1 MKNSITKRTIFLL
14 VVLIL
19 VTTCIISVTYAKY
32 VSTDVAT
39 VDTDVAKWSF
49 SVEGVD
55 VSKTQTFT
63 FDLFNTIHYL
73 DTGGETG
80 HLTQLN
86 LLAPGTK
93 GSFVVDLN
101 NTSDV
106 EAMCDFSLSIAYAN
120 LPDGAAKIPL
130 EFSFNGSTYSENPTY
145 TETPIASGATKAV
158 TVYWRWPASG
168 YSSTDKLLQGTN
180 ANATVTL
187 KAVASQTKP

>member
-1 MKNSITKRTIFLL
+1 MKENIMKRTTLFL
-14 VVLIL
+14 VVLLL
-19 VTTCIISVTYAKY
+19 VTTCIISATYAKY
-32 VSTDVAT
+32 ASTDVVT
-39 VDTDVAKWSF
+39 SDTDIAKWSF

-73 DTGGETG
+73 DTGGETP

-86 LLAPGTK
+86 MIAPGTK

-106 EAMCDFSLSIAYAN
+106 EAMCEFSLSTDYSN
-120 LPDGAAKIPL
+120 LPDGVTKIPL
-130 EFSFNGSTYSENPTY
+130 EFSFDGSTYSASPTY
-145 TETPIASGATKAV
+145 TEKPITSGATKQV

-168 YSSTDKLLQGTN
+168 YSDTDKLLQGTN

-187 KAVASQTKP
+187 KAVASQTRP